1 MAAKCPECGYTL
13 KFWNIKA
20 ECPKCGV
27 NIPNHKWEERL
38 EQDADIAETSF
49 ARLHYRTKNFK
60 SALFG
65 SKLRIARFVM
75 TFAPLIALVL
85 PLYTFKLSLPFYE
98 EKQTVSFLTF
108 ILNYLL
114 KNDIG
119 SVITLAGGEVLG
131 NAATLLITACVA
143 LLFSVV
149 CGVLNFLVVLI
160 AGMNLRYVF
169 NVILNALSTVSFGA
183 AAFFFIKFTS
193 ECETL
198 GGGII
203 TNGTVGFGFIVGCVL
218 FAVNFVLNI
227 IAGKSFKEQKENQP
241 DLDGF
246 VENELKE
253 LRKSKTAE

>member
-1 MAAKCPECGYTL
+1 MAVKCPGCGHTL

-38 EQDADIAETSF
+38 EKDADVAETSF

-65 SKLRIARFVM
+65 SKLRIVRLVM

-114 KNDIG
+114 KTDIG
-119 SVITLAGGEVLG
+119 SVLTLANGDVLG
-131 NAATLLITACVA
+131 GAAKLIITACV
-143 LLFSVV
+143 LMLFSVV
-149 CGVLNFLVVLI
+149 CGVLNFFVLLI

-183 AAFFFIKFTS
+183 AAFFFIKFTG
-193 ECETL
+193 ECVSL

-203 TNGTVGFGFIVGCVL
+203 TDGAVSFGFIVGCLL
-218 FAVNFVLNI
+218 FGLNFVLNVV
-227 IAGKSFKEQKENQP
+227 AGKSFSEQKATQP
-241 DLDGF
+241 DLESF

-253 LRKSKTAE
+253 LRKPKTAE